1 MKVLIRCINL
11 LKYLKMEMYNA
22 IKKGGREKTY
32 LSIEKKFISA
42 GLNGF
47 SIVIVF
53 NWLHMRLIWWQL
65 HEVEEFQ

>member
-1 MKVLIRCINL
+1 
-11 LKYLKMEMYNA
+11 MEMYNA

-47 SIVIVF
+47 SIVIFF